1 LLAFSYLLFHQAR
14 HGLAANGAAPVD
26 ALRMGGWDWREVG
39 AGEEFC
45 KGAPNCILLSTTR
58 YAQEDMWKNPLRI
71 FSGRYNI
78 LIRDINEWKNNEI
91 TA

>member
-1 LLAFSYLLFHQAR
+1 MSFVYASWRRFLSSAGSLPA
-14 HGLAANGAAPVD
+14 GL
-26 ALRMGGWDWREVG
+26 RQWRREEGG